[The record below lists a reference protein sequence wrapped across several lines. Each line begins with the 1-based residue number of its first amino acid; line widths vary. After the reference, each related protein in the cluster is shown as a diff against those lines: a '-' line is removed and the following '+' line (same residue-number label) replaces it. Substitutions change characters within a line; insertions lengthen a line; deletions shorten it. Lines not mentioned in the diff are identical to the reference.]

1 MEDLAVRE
9 LIQEIQNENQSEQ
22 GYLRKQ
28 LNMMRV
34 LMVGMAAV
42 VCLLVVTL
50 VVLVPEIL
58 NTLANANQALT
69 EIKVVAQNANEVFGS
84 VQVLVEQ
91 SGQGVTE
98 AIEKMNAID
107 IESLNQSI
115 EDLGTVVSPL
125 SDFFSR
131 FR

>member
-1 MEDLAVRE
+1 MEDLGVRE

-84 VQVLVEQ
+84 VQILVEQ

>member
-1 MEDLAVRE
+1 MEDLGIRE
-9 LIQEIQNENQSEQ
+9 LIQEIQKENETERTH
-22 GYLRKQ
+22 LRKQ

-34 LMVGMAAV
+34 LMVGMAGI

-50 VVLVPEIL
+50 VVLVPEVL
-58 NTLANANQALT
+58 NTLNNANTALK
-69 EIKVVAQNANEVFGS
+69 EISTVAQNANEVFYS
-84 VQVLVEQ
+84 VQTLVEE
-91 SGQGVTE
+91 SGQGVAE
-98 AIEKMNAID
+98 AIEKVNTIN
-107 IESLNQSI
+107 IESLNRSI

>member
-1 MEDLAVRE
+1 MEDLGVRE